1 MTWQRPKFPIA
12 GSDLIALG
20 WKPGPALGEKLRDL
34 EDLWIAEGFRTSREA
49 LLALA
54 EPPQSNSCK

>member
-20 WKPGPALGEKLRDL
+20 WKPGPALGEKLRYL
-34 EDLWIAEGFRTSREA
+34 EDLWIAEGFRKRAREA
-49 LLALA
+49 LLARA
-54 EPPQSNSCK
+54 KPTPEQ